1 MKKITIVLILLF
13 CFNYLKAE
21 NFEGLSYGTDTT
33 FDIGSWNLIDF
44 PHNGNNTISQL
55 TQIINKID
63 LDIIAIQEIKDTI
76 QFNNLLDLSQNYKGY
91 AKINYIIGLGF
102 IVKKDIE
109 ILDIKELF
117 NSPEYWTIFP
127 RAPLIL
133 EVLKNETKIIIINNH
148 LKCCGDGNLDTLNEK
163 DEEFSR
169 LSAMRLLK
177 EYIDTN
183 YKNEKVIL
191 LGDFNDILDDKPKNN
206 VFIDFIY
213 DSLNYSIL
221 DYQIAF
227 KDSTNWSY
235 PSWPSHIDHIIIN
248 KNLLSEFNSIYNND
262 TNAIQILAIDRYYK
276 NGFSEYSQNIS
287 DHRPLVAK
295 FYLNNKTSIEI
306 DNENKLSIYP
316 NPTQFDNIKINI
328 EGIEYANIT
337 IIDILGNEKLKLSNI
352 SNKSNIDISPLDNGI
367 YLIQINSNNK
377 TYSQKLIVNR

>member
-1 MKKITIVLILLF
+1 MKKITLILILLF
-13 CFNYLKAE
+13 CFNNLNAE
-21 NFEGLSYGTDTT
+21 NFEGLSYGTDST
-33 FDIGSWNLIDF
+33 FDIGSWNLKDF
-44 PHNGNNTISQL
+44 PFNGISTISHL
-55 TQIINKID
+55 NQIINKID

-76 QFNNLLDLSQNYKGY
+76 QFNNLLVLSPNYKGY
-91 AKINYIIGLGF
+91 AKINYMIGLGF

-109 ILDIKELF
+109 ILNIKELF
-117 NSPEYWTIFP
+117 NSTEYWTIFP

-133 EVLKNETKIIIINNH
+133 EVLINETKIIIINNH

-177 EYIDTN
+177 EYVDTN

-248 KNLLSEFNSIYNND
+248 NNLLSEFNSIYNND
-262 TNAIQILAIDRYYK
+262 TNAIQVLAIDRYYK
-276 NGFSEYSQNIS
+276 IGFSEYSQNIS
-287 DHRPLVAK
+287 DHRPIVAK
-295 FYLNNKTSIEI
+295 FSFNNFSSIAI
-306 DNENKLSIYP
+306 DNDTQLSIYP
-316 NPTQFDNIKINI
+316 NPTQYDNIKINI
-328 EGIEYANIT
+328 EGMEYANIT
-337 IIDILGNEKLKLSNI
+337 IVDILGNEKLKLSNI
-352 SNKSNIDISPLDNGI
+352 ANKSNIDISILENGI